1 MRAAIEAR
9 LGPAPEPA
17 QREEVERVARAK
29 LEAAR
34 RGLRGLDL
42 VVTVAPLMG
51 LLGTVLGMIE
61 AFQALEAA
69 GARADP
75 STLAGGIWV
84 ALLTTAMGMGLA
96 IPAGVALAGFE
107 GVIDRRGGRHGRP
120 RDPGVSRHAAAHLGA
135 GRRMR
140 LARRKPRAGA
150 RTSRPWSTSCSFCSS
165 SSLLAA
171 RFGADEELAL
181 APRRGHR
188 ELERAAAPSSASA
201 PAASRSTGS
210 ISMRGPARSARPA
223 GDGACRAGAD
233 RPPPRGRAR
242 VMSSP

>member
-1 MRAAIEAR
+1 METDGGLLVAGGPVVWALLAVSVATLTLIIWKAGRLFSAGAWSGGPAAEAAVAAFARGETMAARRAVVGRETLRGGVVRAAIEAR

-84 ALLTTAMGMGLA
+84 ALLTTAMGMGVA
-96 IPAGVALAGFE
+96 IPAGVALAWFE
-107 GVIDRRGGRHGRP
+107 GVIDR
-120 RDPGVSRHAAAHLGA
+120 AAAD
-135 GRRMR
+135 MED
-140 LARRKPRAGA
+140 LATRVFLATPPP
-150 RTSRPWSTSCSFCSS
+150 TS
-165 SSLLAA
+165 A
-171 RFGADEELAL
+171 
-181 APRRGHR
+181 
-188 ELERAAAPSSASA
+188 RAAE
-201 PAASRSTGS
+201 
-210 ISMRGPARSARPA
+210 
-223 GDGACRAGAD
+223 
-233 RPPPRGRAR
+233 
-242 VMSSP
+242 